1 MWRQTNGES
10 SADAAEQSRTTTTPV
25 TLFGLPLGDG
35 IPMRLG
41 SLRGRYDLIRK
52 LSTEDAGAMK

>member
-35 IPMRLG
+35 IPVRLG
-41 SLRGRYDLIRK
+41 SLGGRYDVIR
-52 LSTEDAGAMK
+52 